1 MSRIDAA
8 MACLDRDLEGAESAG
23 YITTFYQVISLDRNS
38 VPPPRSRALLE
49 RGESPCFVSPRAHGT
64 SLTWHSRNT
73 ENRSFLRDPG
83 RLCALLSKREALLH
97 PQCFDSSAD
106 EVSMPSYHQGARNWG
121 KTMGL
126 RRTTSERYHGREV
139 RQNKARPHRQRGPD
153 APGGRSQRPTKRA
166 ALGEN
171 TIDVTCLDPDSSMC
185 RSPGLPTLPG
195 TTGTASLDATS
206 SSSV

>member
-1 MSRIDAA
+1 

-83 RLCALLSKREALLH
+83 RLCALRSTSENKPR
-97 PQCFDSSAD
+97 PQCFDASAD
-106 EVSMPSYHQGARNWG
+106 EVSRPRSHEGAWKGG

-126 RRTTSERYHGREV
+126 HRSTSERYHGREV
-139 RQNKARPHRQRGPD
+139 RQSKASPHRQRGLD
-153 APGGRSQRPTKRA
+153 APGGRSQQPRKRA
-166 ALGEN
+166 GLREN

-185 RSPGLPTLPG
+185 RSPGLPTVPG
-195 TTGTASLDATS
+195 SIGTASLDATS